1 MGSAPAHLLG
11 TIIMKFLLLAAT
23 LASVHAEA
31 NPAFTYAT
39 GYHLPYAI
47 GAPLAYTTHAV
58 APVVY
63 TAAAGCQNDAGAVV
77 PCAHGGLVGVV
88 PAAPVAA
95 AEPAVEEARK
105 KREATAEAEAKAWL
119 FYRTHGYWP
128 VGYGHLAYSYAPY
141 AYAHHY
147 GYYGR
152 GHHYGYYARKKREAT
167 AEADAEA
174 SPEADPWLLYG
185 GYGLPYGGYY
195 GYGYHHAPYAYLG
208 GCRNYLGGLVP
219 CAGR

>member
-1 MGSAPAHLLG
+1 
-11 TIIMKFLLLAAT
+11 MKFLLLAAT
-23 LASVHAEA
+23 VALAAAKADPWVYSTGLVGAPVAYAGLHA
-31 NPAFTYAT
+31 PLTY
-39 GYHLPYAI
+39 GLPY
-47 GAPLAYTTHAV
+47 

-105 KREATAEAEAKAWL
+105 KREATAEADPEAEAEAWL

-141 AYAHHY
+141 AYAGHYGYYGLGHHY
-147 GYYGR
+147 GYYG
-152 GHHYGYYARKKREAT
+152 RKKREAT

-174 SPEADPWLLYG
+174 SPEADPWMLYG